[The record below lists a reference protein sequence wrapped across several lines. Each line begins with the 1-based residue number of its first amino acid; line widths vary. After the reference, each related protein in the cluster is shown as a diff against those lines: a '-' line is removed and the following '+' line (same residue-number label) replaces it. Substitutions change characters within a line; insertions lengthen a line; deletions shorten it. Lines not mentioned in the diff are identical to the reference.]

1 MSLNFPA
8 SPTVGQQS
16 TQNGRTYEWS
26 GYVWRIV
33 GTIAGHAA
41 THAANGSDA
50 LTLVSSQ
57 ISDFTAAVV
66 SAAPPTTN
74 ASLLN
79 AGTLADARLS
89 GNVVLTSNAALN
101 NSRTPTAHASSHAS
115 GGSDALT
122 LAANQVTSGTVAT
135 ARLATGTA
143 NSSTYL
149 RGDQTWATL
158 TAITDTIF
166 HPFFLGGM

>member
-1 MSLNFPA
+1 MLFRS
-8 SPTVGQQS
+8 
-16 TQNGRTYEWS
+16 
-26 GYVWRIV
+26 
-33 GTIAGHAA
+33 
-41 THAANGSDA
+41 
-50 LTLVSSQ
+50 
-57 ISDFTAAVV
+57 
-66 SAAPPTTN
+66 
-74 ASLLN
+74 
-79 AGTLADARLS
+79 
-89 GNVVLTSNAALN
+89 